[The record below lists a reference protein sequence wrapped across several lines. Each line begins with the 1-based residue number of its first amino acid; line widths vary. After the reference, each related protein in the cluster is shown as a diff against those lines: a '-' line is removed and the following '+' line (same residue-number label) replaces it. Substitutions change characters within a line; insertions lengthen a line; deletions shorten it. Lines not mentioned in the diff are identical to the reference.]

1 MKDVKYDLAII
12 GAGILGISH
21 ALHALNKGLKVALFE
36 RHQKAQSSTVRNFG
50 QVVPSGMNTK
60 WQLYGRKSLEIYKNI
75 QSKSDIGV
83 KQNGSIYIASNEE
96 EIQLI
101 EELQAI
107 NKVND
112 YKSVLLTKEACIEK
126 YPNLNHD
133 YCKAGLFFPDELS
146 VDPTIMIHRVL
157 EYLKLNQNFSFFP
170 NTLIKEIDS
179 TSDSC
184 LIIDSLNN
192 SYKASISIVCS
203 GAEFEQL
210 YFKEFY
216 ESDIE
221 LVKLQMLR
229 LKPQSEIKIPGNIL
243 TGLTIRRYESFYD
256 CPSFKS
262 IKENEEKNSF
272 WKNWGIHIL
281 FKQEADGSIILGDSH
296 EYADVKQKDEIDFYL
311 RDSIS
316 EYFVLEAKKIMH
328 LEHWNIDNQWLGV
341 YSQCKEND
349 IYYKIIDNKV
359 HIITGIGGKG
369 MTASPGYAF
378 ENINKI
384 FGF

>member
-1 MKDVKYDLAII
+1 MNDVKYDLAVI

-50 QVVPSGMNTK
+50 QVVPSGMNPK
-60 WQLYGRKSLEIYKNI
+60 WQSYCRKSLEIYKNI
-75 QSKSDIGV
+75 HSKSDIGV
-83 KQNGSIYIASNEE
+83 NQNGSIYIASNVE

-101 EELQAI
+101 EELYKI
-107 NKVND
+107 NKAND
-112 YKSVLLTKEACIEK
+112 YNSVLLSKEECFDK
-126 YPNLNHD
+126 YPNLNSN
-133 YCKAGLFFPDELS
+133 YCKAGLFFPDEIS
-146 VDPTIMIHRVL
+146 VDPRIMIHRVL
-157 EYLKLNQNFSFFP
+157 DYLKLNQNFSFFP

-179 TSDSC
+179 ASDNCVIS
-184 LIIDSLNN
+184 DSLNKV
-192 SYKASISIVCS
+192 YRASICIVCS

-216 ESDIE
+216 ESDIVM
-221 LVKLQMLR
+221 VKLQMLR
-229 LKPQSEIKIPGNIL
+229 LLPQNQIKIPGNIL

-262 IKENEEKNSF
+262 IKENEEKNTF

-328 LEHWNIDNQWLGV
+328 LEHWNIDNQWLGL